1 MTVALTFFHTLVFMA
16 SCVGVWEAYSS
27 RDRTFV
33 AIYGALAC
41 GFLATIACLNGA
53 A

>member
-1 MTVALTFFHTLVFMA
+1 MTAFLTFFHTFVFMA
-16 SCVGVWEAYSS
+16 SCAGIWLAYKNH
-27 RDRTFV
+27 DAMFV

-41 GFLATIACLNGA
+41 GFLATIAVLNGA